1 MRMRDVYRT
10 LHVSVIL
17 LLLACTA
24 VYAQQRAVTGT
35 VKDPSGTPMPGV
47 NVVIKGTTTG
57 TVTDVNGNF
66 TINAGEN
73 DVLVVSFIGYKPQDV
88 AVGTQTNIGVELA
101 DDLTTL
107 GEVVVVGY
115 GVQDKKVVT
124 GATVA
129 VKTDD
134 LMKTNSLQLGQALQ
148 GQTPGVQISSTS
160 GQPGEPM
167 KVRVRGTGTL
177 GDAEP
182 LYLVDGVPTTDIS
195 YLNSANIERIDVLK
209 DAASAAIYGARGA
222 NGVVLITTKK
232 GKAGSSLI
240 TFDAYYG
247 VQNAYR
253 KLPMLNSQEYGTIMN
268 EASINSGQAPVFTPE
283 QIANLKT
290 TDWQDVILSKNAP
303 MQSYS
308 LGFSGGSEN
317 STFSSAMSYLSQDGI
332 IGGNQN
338 ASYFDR
344 LTFTINSQHK
354 VFKDIIKFGQNLT
367 YSNVTKSGVAVGGI
381 YSNALRPFIN
391 ASPVMGVYDANGD
404 YAKSPM
410 DALEAN
416 PLGYFKNNNIN
427 KTVTDKIVGDIYT
440 EATYKGFTFR
450 SDFGADLSFNNYRQ
464 YGPQYILTQQT
475 RNDNSFAIQN
485 MSRVLRW
492 NWDNTVRY
500 NKTIN
505 DKHNL
510 EVLVGTTAQELG
522 NSFVNA
528 RKEGLTFDDFEH
540 AVLNNATS
548 DSTIQVTGND
558 SKSYSL
564 FSYFGRINY
573 NFNEKYLLS
582 LTVRRDGSSNFGP
595 NNRYAVFPS
604 VSAGWVLTEEPFLQG
619 IPQLNFMKLRASWGQ
634 NGNDRILPYAYMA
647 TLGSQ
652 YRDYYFGAGEDKAVG
667 TSPVRLPNPDLKW
680 ETSQQLDIGFDAT
693 LFNNL
698 IVSVD
703 FYNKTTKDW
712 LVIAPIPD
720 LAGAA
725 APWINGGDIRNRGV
739 EIQASYS
746 RKVGDV
752 SFTVNGNVAFNKNEV
767 TRIANDEGII
777 HGDPNVLFNGLD
789 EMNRAQVGHPV
800 GYFYGLKT
808 DGIFQNQ
815 EQIAAYSKNGNLIQP
830 YAVPG
835 DVKFVDRNG
844 DGVIDDNDKTQIGNP
859 SPTATYGFNF
869 NVGYKGFDFSIYTYG
884 SAGQQN
890 VFGYRPYDTW
900 YANYTTD
907 ILGRWHGEGT
917 SNKLPRVTRGD
928 ERNENYKQ
936 FSDLYVQNASFLRIK
951 SVNLGYDFTKLL
963 PTLPFRQ
970 FRVYVSAT
978 NLFTFTKYKG
988 LDPEVGFAPQAT
1000 SALGTQNTQG
1010 GLYNTFAGY
1019 NLSSGVDVGFYPQPR
1034 TFMAG
1039 VSIKL

>member
-1 MRMRDVYRT
+1 MRDVYRT
-10 LHVSVIL
+10 LQVSVML

-24 VYAQQRAVTGT
+24 VFAQQKAVTGT
-35 VKDPSGTPMPGV
+35 VKDPSGVPMPGV

-66 TINAGEN
+66 TINAAEN
-73 DVLVVSFIGYKPQDV
+73 DVLVVSFIGYKAQEVP
-88 AVGTQTNIGVELA
+88 VGTQTSIAVELS

-148 GQTPGVQISSTS
+148 GQTPGVQITSTS

-253 KLPMLNSQEYGTIMN
+253 KLPMLNSQEYATIMN
-268 EASINSGQAPVFTPE
+268 EASINSGQAPVFTTD

-303 MQSYS
+303 MQNYS

-317 STFSSAMSYLSQDGI
+317 STFSSAMSYFSQDGI
-332 IGGNQN
+332 IGADQG

-354 VFKDIIKFGQNLT
+354 VFKDIVKFGENLT

-391 ASPVMGVYDANGD
+391 ASPVMGVYDENGD

-416 PLGYFKNNNIN
+416 PLGYFKYNNIN
-427 KTVTDKIVGDIYT
+427 KTVTDKIVGDVYA

-464 YGPQYILTQQT
+464 YGPQYLLTQQT
-475 RNDNSFAIQN
+475 RNDYSFAIQN

-492 NWDNTVRY
+492 NWDNTLRY

-505 DKHNL
+505 EQHNI
-510 EVLVGTTAQELG
+510 EILVGTTAQELG

-548 DSTIQVTGND
+548 DSTIQVTGNT

-582 LTVRRDGSSNFGP
+582 ATIRRDGSSNFGP
-595 NNRYAVFPS
+595 NNRYAIFPS
-604 VSAGWVLTEEPFLQG
+604 VSAGWVLTEESFLQG
-619 IPQLNFMKLRASWGQ
+619 IPQLNFLKLRASWGQ

-652 YRDYYFGAGEDKAVG
+652 YRDYYFGSGEDKAVG

-680 ETSQQLDIGFDAT
+680 ETSEQIDIGFDAT

-703 FYNKTTKDW
+703 FYNKKTKDW

-720 LAGAA
+720 LAGAQ
-725 APWINGGDIRNRGV
+725 APWINGGDIQNRGV
-739 EIQASYS
+739 EIQASYN
-746 RKVGDV
+746 RKLGDV
-752 SFTVNGNVAFNKNEV
+752 SFTVSGNVAFNKNEV

-777 HGDPNVLFNGLD
+777 HGDPNTLFNNLD

-800 GYFYGLKT
+800 GFFYGLQT
-808 DGIFQNQ
+808 AGIFQND
-815 EQIAAYSKNGNLIQP
+815 EEIAAYSKDGNRIQP

-844 DGVIDDNDKTQIGNP
+844 DGVIDDKDKTQIGNP
-859 SPTATYGFNF
+859 NPSATYGLNF
-869 NVGYKGFDFSIYTYG
+869 NVAYKGFDFSVYTYG
-884 SAGQQN
+884 SGGQQN

-917 SNKLPRVTRGD
+917 SNRLPRVTRGD

-936 FSDLYVQNASFLRIK
+936 FSDLYVQNATFLRIK
-951 SVNLGYDFTKLL
+951 SINVGYDFTKLL
-963 PTLPFRQ
+963 PSLPFRQ
-970 FRVYVSAT
+970 FRVYVSAN

-1010 GLYNTFAGY
+1010 GLYNAFSGY